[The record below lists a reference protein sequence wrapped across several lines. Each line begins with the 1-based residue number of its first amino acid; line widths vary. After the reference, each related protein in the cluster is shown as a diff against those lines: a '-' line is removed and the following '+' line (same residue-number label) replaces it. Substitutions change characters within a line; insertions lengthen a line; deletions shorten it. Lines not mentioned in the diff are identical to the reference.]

1 MQINRIRA
9 NLTHKVRYQGSDIL
23 FQECVLWGTQ
33 SRTGA
38 VEMKYIA
45 ILQDK
50 ASKCVL
56 RVPIE
61 EVDEIG

>member
-9 NLTHKVRYQGSDIL
+9 NLTHKVRYHGNEYL
-23 FQECVLWGTQ
+23 FQECVLWGAQ

-38 VEMKYIA
+38 AEMKYSA

-50 ASKCVL
+50 VSKSVL